1 MKNKKQKPTLK
12 EVVGEVNYLGGRLIQ
27 LENVVRNTVVVIEK
41 YIKFKGDHDI
51 FKKSLEDEAGKGK
64 SVKDVL
70 DKQSSSKKTKPKK
83 SFVFKIINYLR
94 KDND

>member
-1 MKNKKQKPTLK
+1 MAQKRRDMKNKKQKPTLK

-64 SVKDVL
+64 SVKDIL

-83 SFVFKIINYLR
+83 AKTV
-94 KDND
+94 